1 MRRRILMSVSLLCFA
16 LIARGQ
22 GVSGLPK
29 VPLPESGFVSPKQY
43 VNAFFG
49 FAISL
54 PKDGH
59 FQIEDLSDSDKALQ
73 HFLFAEKSSDK
84 GITLLLISATQVLGS
99 VADEAQKAVFIRG
112 AQGDKIPEAID
123 IGRKLFWKSDVEQK
137 TFAGKLCRLRYA
149 TATSGYV
156 LQFSVSSYN
165 GKLAEELRQSI
176 ESMKFFDPGKAPD
189 IAENDSRPFLP
200 EAARIRLANL
210 DRADLASLDSG
221 TISGTLYRNDSLG
234 FSYTFPQYWK
244 VVTEAPLLL
253 PPNGARPAS
262 ISQNSS
268 QECTRVLLSLAGPEM
283 GAATA
288 DARRITI
295 LVADP
300 SCFVPDVKFPAS
312 VHDEESIELFGQA
325 LFRALAGTRLIGKD
339 ANSVR
344 AVDLA
349 GHIFL
354 EVPNTTAVPVPG
366 TSLLRKIHGSFV
378 LTAIKHYWVIWLFE
392 SDTESDLAKMM
403 KTSIS
408 FEWPEAVTGE
418 AH

>member
-1 MRRRILMSVSLLCFA
+1 MSMQLLCFA
-16 LIARGQ
+16 VIARGQ
-22 GVSGLPK
+22 GASDLLK
-29 VPLPESGFVSPKQY
+29 VPLPESGFVSPQQY

-49 FAISL
+49 FVLAL

-59 FQIEDLSDSDKALQ
+59 FQLEDLSDSDKALQ
-73 HFLFAEKSSDK
+73 HFLFAEKSTDK

-99 VADEAQKAVFIRG
+99 VADEAQKAAFIRG
-112 AQGDKIPEAID
+112 AQGDKSPEALD
-123 IGRKLFWKSDVEQK
+123 IGRRLFWKSDVEQK
-137 TFAGKLCRLRYA
+137 TFSGKLRRLRYA
-149 TATSGYV
+149 TGASGYV

-165 GKLAEELRQSI
+165 WRLAEELRQSI
-176 ESMKFFDPGKAPD
+176 ESMKFFDPGKAPE
-189 IAENDSRPFLP
+189 IAGNDSRPFLP
-200 EAARIRLANL
+200 VAAHIRLANL

-221 TISGTLYRNDSLG
+221 TVSGTLYRNSLG
-234 FSYTFPQYWK
+234 FSYSFPQNWK
-244 VVTEAPLLL
+244 VVTEAPLVL
-253 PPNGARPAS
+253 PPNGARPAA

-288 DARRITI
+288 DTTRRITI
-295 LVADP
+295 LAADP
-300 SCFVPDVKFPAS
+300 SCFVPDVKFPES
-312 VHDEESIELFGQA
+312 VRDQESIEFFGQA
-325 LFRALAGTRLIGKD
+325 LLRALAGTRLIGKD
-339 ANSVR
+339 AHTLR

-378 LTAIKHYWVIWLFE
+378 LTEIKHYWVIWLFE

-408 FEWPEAVTGE
+408 FEWPASVTGE